1 MMLDKYEVSYG
12 TVTKKAVTDANIFK
26 VVGLNDSYRELLK
39 QRNTKAAI
47 EWSLILLALVVTG
60 GLIAVAIINIPA
72 LVIKFVA
79 GVLIGAVG
87 AGVAGAV
94 SHSLWYNKLTGLS
107 LEGYGRD
114 NFQALRDYTEAVLV
128 ARYGEKQVIISDFS
142 VTVDSINNRNLY
154 LNARYHVE
162 AVKEVA
168 VGIKITLSSN
178 VEATSMRIY
187 GFDITNDI
195 PIVKPTANEQVSVS

>member
-12 TVTKKAVTDANIFK
+12 TVTKKDVTDANIFK

-39 QRNTKAAI
+39 QRNAKAAI
-47 EWSLILLALVVTG
+47 EWSLILLAVVVTC
-60 GLIAVAIINIPA
+60 GLIAVAIINIPI
-72 LVIKFVA
+72 LPVKFA
-79 GVLIGAVG
+79 TGVVIGAVG
-87 AGVAGAV
+87 AGVAGGV
-94 SHSLWYNKLTGLS
+94 SRSLWYNKLTGLS
-107 LEGYGRD
+107 LEDYARD
-114 NFQALRDYTEAVLV
+114 NLQALRDYTEAVLV
-128 ARYGEKQVIISDFS
+128 ARYGDKQVIISDFS
-142 VTVDSINNRNLY
+142 ATVDSINNRNLY
-154 LNARYHVE
+154 LTARYHVE
-162 AVKEVA
+162 TVKEVA